1 MKILLNRMDLFEWIN
16 ILGFVFTAMIC
27 AIELAS
33 STRISSKASWANSSS
48 QDLLNSTSSNAS
60 RQLSKGDE
68 NRLEFYRL
76 LFIAV
81 CSRLIL
87 LLFEGYLVVV
97 DDSRGCSSIEC
108 TIVRTVPD
116 LLFSLAFLHMV
127 LFFANLLVTTGRGP
141 QAESWWMEMISGPTF
156 FKNATLLIC
165 FSYLII
171 LAIGG
176 FDFLT
181 YKDVVSGIF
190 FFLAGIYSTLFV
202 GILFFG
208 RSLLRVLKPSL
219 EQRSVL
225 AFRLACLCGVCFT
238 VLPCRAV
245 VFAFRATTGSV
256 PFVSRDTLFTD
267 NLTFCLFELIPSIII
282 LFLMRQ
288 AKPPVVKNS
297 DNASSRSSS
306 ANTLKKNPSGGA
318 PNNLKSNLLMKPHSG
333 MPPVTGTYGS
343 IGVV

>member
-1 MKILLNRMDLFEWIN
+1 MSSTCKSYI
-16 ILGFVFTAMIC
+16 FTDFYSIFC
-27 AIELAS
+27 KS

-190 FFLAGIYSTLFV
+190 FFLAGEFV
-202 GILFFG
+202 T
-208 RSLLRVLKPSL
+208 KN
-219 EQRSVL
+219 
-225 AFRLACLCGVCFT
+225 
-238 VLPCRAV
+238 
-245 VFAFRATTGSV
+245 TT
-256 PFVSRDTLFTD
+256 D
-267 NLTFCLFELIPSIII
+267 FCS
-282 LFLMRQ
+282 
-288 AKPPVVKNS
+288 
-297 DNASSRSSS
+297 
-306 ANTLKKNPSGGA
+306 
-318 PNNLKSNLLMKPHSG
+318 
-333 MPPVTGTYGS
+333 
-343 IGVV
+343 